1 MNIFHTIVKFMVG
14 TEGFIVAIH
23 DDDKKITDMRVHMI
37 DGGKIHEAMPWTME
51 EMKDLVEAI
60 QSDIP

>member
-1 MNIFHTIVKFMVG
+1 MVG

>member
-1 MNIFHTIVKFMVG
+1 MNVFHTTVKFMVG

-37 DGGKIHEAMPWTME
+37 EHGKIYEAMPWTME
-51 EMKDLVEAI
+51 EMRELVESV
-60 QSDIP
+60 QSEIP